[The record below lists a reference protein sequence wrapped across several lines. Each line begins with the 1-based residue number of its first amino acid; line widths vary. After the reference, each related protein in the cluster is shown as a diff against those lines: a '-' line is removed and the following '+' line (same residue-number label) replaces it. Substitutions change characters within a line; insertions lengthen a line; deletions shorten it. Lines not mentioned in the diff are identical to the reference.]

1 MTLDRT
7 GEPIEPDEHDCQG
20 GWIDRDADPAV
31 PCLACKPW
39 LTPAVRHRRAHGID
53 ADHTRTE
60 EINR

>member
-7 GEPIEPDEHDCQG
+7 GEPVDDEPCDCDN
-20 GWIDRDADPAV
+20 GWLDRDAAL

-53 ADHTRTE
+53 PEPTTEETRT
-60 EINR
+60 